1 MSILFLV
8 ETALILIPAVMLR
21 MKNARETPRTMLKMA
36 TLACLGGMFY
46 RFIPTSIAYI
56 PAHRASY
63 FPSLP
68 EVLMAIGYIALG
80 IVAFLLAVKYFAVL
94 PGEIKDWNY
103 MFRPI
108 PKRQPANQSDAEGGT
123 RWPASLSTR

>member
-1 MSILFLV
+1 
-8 ETALILIPAVMLR
+8 
-21 MKNARETPRTMLKMA
+21 MA
-36 TLACLGGMFY
+36 TLACLGGMYY
-46 RFIPTSIAYI
+46 RFIPTTIAFV

-80 IVAFLLAVKYFAVL
+80 IVAFVLAVKYFAVL
-94 PGEIKDWNY
+94 PGDINDWNQ
-103 MFRPI
+103 MSRLAHWRRPEGNSAA
-108 PKRQPANQSDAEGGT
+108 KHEGGGT